1 MDKNNKDNNEYLYEN
16 ESYIINNIEK
26 EDEKLIENTEF
37 NGKSALEYV
46 KYLLNDT
53 NNNDKINYSE
63 LREEL
68 DTSTFGG
75 DTFNKKFYKKKDDKE
90 LVNNYFKEKDIL
102 DTKDVN
108 NTTTI
113 DNNIPSEYDEINIY
127 KNNIIQLKKE
137 LLEAK
142 NKNKIL
148 QEENFQLKESLQKA
162 NILNEE
168 RKPDDGYDIDTQLKL
183 NPEQQITLE
192 KLQELMIQ
200 LSKKIEKLKND
211 NETLKKRVILSN
223 NENKFNSIIK
233 NDNNLT
239 NNVINILTDEE
250 CRHMLSYI
258 CKHLKINDFTN
269 IETNL
274 RNVELTIKAVP
285 HMQKFITDIDD
296 LIWKSQD
303 DEKIHKLS
311 ETLNEIKKLIKS
323 KNPAE

>member
-1 MDKNNKDNNEYLYEN
+1 M
-16 ESYIINNIEK
+16 
-26 EDEKLIENTEF
+26 
-37 NGKSALEYV
+37 
-46 KYLLNDT
+46 
-53 NNNDKINYSE
+53 
-63 LREEL
+63 
-68 DTSTFGG
+68 
-75 DTFNKKFYKKKDDKE
+75 KKDDKE
-90 LVNNYFKEKDIL
+90 LVNNYFNEKDNL
-102 DTKDVN
+102 NTKDVDN
-108 NTTTI
+108 TTI
-113 DNNIPSEYDEINIY
+113 DNIPPEYNEIDTY

-142 NKNKIL
+142 NKNEIL

-168 RKPDDGYDIDTQLKL
+168 KRKIDEGYDIDSQLKL

-223 NENKFNSIIK
+223 NESKFNSIIK
-233 NDNNLT
+233 NGNNPT

-274 RNVELTIKAVP
+274 RNVELTIKSVP

-296 LIWKSQD
+296 LVWKSQD

>member
-1 MDKNNKDNNEYLYEN
+1 MDKNNKDNNEYMYEKD
-16 ESYIINNIEK
+16 SYIINNIEN
-26 EDEKLIENTEF
+26 EDKILMENTAF

-46 KYLLNDT
+46 KYLLNDS

-75 DTFNKKFYKKKDDKE
+75 DTFNKKLFKKKDDKE
-90 LVNNYFKEKDIL
+90 LVNNYFNEKDNL
-102 DTKDVN
+102 NTKDVDN
-108 NTTTI
+108 TTI
-113 DNNIPSEYDEINIY
+113 DNIPPEYNEIDTY

-142 NKNKIL
+142 NKNEIL

-168 RKPDDGYDIDTQLKL
+168 KRKIDEGYDIDSQLKL

-223 NENKFNSIIK
+223 NESKFNSIIK
-233 NDNNLT
+233 NGNNPT

-274 RNVELTIKAVP
+274 RNVELTIKSVP

-296 LIWKSQD
+296 LVWKSQD